1 MAPRTDSKKKAPEKP
16 NAVVFDS
23 SHYQV
28 LTNSD
33 LTEGRGETVLI
44 GRAFT
49 RDRALDFAKGQG
61 VMGTDA
67 KVELVAET
75 LVAWNGGIFVLTPA
89 KMLTRE
95 SQEEIARRG
104 LAKLT
109 VEEKVALGLTAPGT
123 ERRR

>member
-1 MAPRTDSKKKAPEKP
+1 MAPRNGPENAKP

-61 VMGTDA
+61 VMATDA

-75 LVAWNGGIFVLTPA
+75 LVAWDGGIFVLAPA
-89 KMLTRE
+89 HMLTRE

-109 VEEKVALGLTAPGT
+109 DEEKVALGLAAPGT
-123 ERRR
+123 DRRR

>member
-1 MAPRTDSKKKAPEKP
+1 MASRKKAKAPEKP

-61 VMGTDA
+61 VMGSNA
-67 KVELVAET
+67 KVELVAEK
-75 LVAWNGGIFVLTPA
+75 LVAWDGKLFVLAPA
-89 KMLTRE
+89 NMLTRE

-109 VEEKVALGLTAPGT
+109 PEEKVALGLAAPRT
-123 ERRR
+123 EKGR